1 MSEKKEVR
9 FIDTTLRDGHLS
21 LWASGM
27 TTSMIMPIAERMDEA
42 GFDALEVISGAQF
55 KKFIRELKD
64 DPFERLQMLA
74 KRVKNTPLRVTGSRI
89 NTFGFDPRVM
99 YQLYLDLVARNGV
112 KQARLSDPWND
123 YEGMKRRIT
132 VARSAGLDP
141 LANIIFSVSPRHT
154 DEYYAERIS
163 RIATL
168 PAYRLCLKDPGGLLT
183 PERVR
188 TLVPIMI
195 ENAGGHEIELHTH
208 CTTGLGPLCAL
219 EAIKLGVKFINT
231 AIPPLAD
238 SASNP
243 SLFNVAANA
252 RALGYTTTVDEDV
265 LQPVSRHF
273 TAIAKREGLPI
284 GRPVEYNYAQYQ
296 HQVPGGMISNLGHQ
310 LKLVGLED
318 RLPAALEETKQ
329 VRAELAYPIMVTPL
343 SQFVGSQAAINIV
356 VGERYKEVT
365 DQIINYALGRYGA
378 EGAAEMDPD
387 VKDRILD
394 RPRAR
399 ELEGWVR
406 PDPSLDDMR
415 QSHGGPGVSDEELM
429 LRWITSREEVAAMR
443 AAGPPEEYLTAG
455 QPLVNLVRALTT
467 RTDCSRI
474 RVQKP
479 GFSLRLEKTAGAG

>member
-1 MSEKKEVR
+1 MTGKEIR
-9 FIDTTLRDGHLS
+9 FVDTTLRDGHLS

-27 TTSMIMPIAERMDEA
+27 TTSMIMPIAERMDQA
-42 GFDALEVISGAQF
+42 GFEAIEVISGAQF

-74 KRVKNTPLRVTGSRI
+74 KRFRNTPLRVTGSRI
-89 NTFGFDPRVM
+89 NTFGFDPKVM

-112 KQARLSDPWND
+112 QQARLSDPWND

-132 VARSAGLDP
+132 VARTAGLEP

-154 DEYYAERIS
+154 DEYYADRIR

-219 EAIKLGVKFINT
+219 EAIKLGIKYINT

-238 SASNP
+238 GASLP

-252 RALGYTTTVDEDV
+252 RALGYATDIDEEV
-265 LQPVSRHF
+265 LQPVSKHF
-273 TAIAKREGLPI
+273 TAIARREGLPI
-284 GRPVEYNYAQYQ
+284 GRPVEYDYAQYQ
-296 HQVPGGMISNLGHQ
+296 HQIPGGMISNLAHQ

-318 RLPAALEETKQ
+318 RLSAALEETIQ

-356 VGERYKEVT
+356 VGERYREVT
-365 DQIINYALGRYGA
+365 DQIINYALGRYGK
-378 EGAAEMDPD
+378 EGAAEMDEN
-387 VKDRILD
+387 VKDKILD

-406 PDPSLDDMR
+406 PDPTLDDMR
-415 QSHGGPGVSDEELM
+415 RSHGGRGTSDEDMM
-429 LRWITSREEVAAMR
+429 LRWITSREEVAAMH
-443 AAGPPEEYLTAG
+443 AAGPSQDYLTAG
-455 QPLVNLVRALTT
+455 QPLVDLVRALTS
-467 RTDCSRI
+467 RSGSSRI
-474 RVQKP
+474 SIQRP
-479 GFSLRLEKTAGAG
+479 GFSLRLEKSSPAG